1 MLLET
6 NELFRRVA
14 QTAEFDV
21 AEMSTCTYMMMHA
34 AGDRRLIGI
43 PVFVSRAF
51 RHNMV
56 FVNGDLGIEEPLHL
70 KGKRVGLAEYQMT
83 AALWV
88 RAFLR
93 HDYGVQPSDIEW
105 LHGGYHTPEQK
116 ERWPFDAPPGVA
128 INRIPAN
135 TTLHQ
140 MFLDGKIDGILTF
153 DPDLYN
159 HLGPRIRRLF
169 PDFRAV
175 EREYARRT
183 GFFPIMHLMVMRR
196 DIYDSDPWIATS
208 LLEAFIRSKRFGIER
223 TGDTITHDD
232 TLPWTKA
239 ELDDRFAG
247 DAFAYGFAQNR
258 EILEAMTTYAREQH
272 LTDRKL
278 SPEELFAPETLT
290 HPGDD
295 MP

>member
-1 MLLET
+1 
-6 NELFRRVA
+6 
-14 QTAEFDV
+14 
-21 AEMSTCTYMMMHA
+21 
-34 AGDRRLIGI
+34 
-43 PVFVSRAF
+43 
-51 RHNMV
+51 
-56 FVNGDLGIEEPLHL
+56 
-70 KGKRVGLAEYQMT
+70 
-83 AALWV
+83 
-88 RAFLR
+88 
-93 HDYGVQPSDIEW
+93 
-105 LHGGYHTPEQK
+105 
-116 ERWPFDAPPGVA
+116 
-128 INRIPAN
+128 
-135 TTLHQ
+135 
-140 MFLDGKIDGILTF
+140 
-153 DPDLYN
+153 
-159 HLGPRIRRLF
+159 
-169 PDFRAV
+169 
-175 EREYARRT
+175 
-183 GFFPIMHLMVMRR
+183 MVMRR